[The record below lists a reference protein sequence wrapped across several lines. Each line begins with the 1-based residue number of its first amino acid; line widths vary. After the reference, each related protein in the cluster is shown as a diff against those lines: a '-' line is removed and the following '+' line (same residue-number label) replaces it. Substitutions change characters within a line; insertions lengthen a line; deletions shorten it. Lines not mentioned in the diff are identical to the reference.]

1 MGKKKKKDT
10 DNQLVFTTGTEGNSF
25 FNHLSIGNGDQGD
38 ADATDFTTRIRVSR
52 DRKNRGGK
60 TVTLIVGLELS
71 DDEMTIL
78 CKKMKNKCGVGG
90 AVKEDEIIIQGDQV
104 KKVIDI
110 LIAEGYKDVKQ
121 TGG

>member
-1 MGKKKKKDT
+1 MGKKKKRSS
-10 DNQLVFTTGTEGNSF
+10 DNELVFTTGTEGNSF
-25 FNHLSIGNGDQGD
+25 FNHLKIGDSGEEESGSVDY
-38 ADATDFTTRIRVSR
+38 TTRIRVSR

-71 DDEMTIL
+71 EDEMTAL

-90 AVKEDEIIIQGDQV
+90 AVKDDEIIIQGDQV

-110 LIAEGYKDVKQ
+110 LIAEGFKDVKQ

>member
-1 MGKKKKKDT
+1 MGKKKNRNS

-25 FNHLSIGNGDQGD
+25 FNHLKIGDGEET
-38 ADATDFTTRIRVSR
+38 AEETDYSTRIRVSR

-60 TVTLIVGLELS
+60 TVTLIVGLELN
-71 DDEMTIL
+71 DEEMTAL
-78 CKKMKNKCGVGG
+78 CKKIKNKCGVGG

-104 KKVIDI
+104 KKIIDI
-110 LIAEGYKDVKQ
+110 IKAEGFKDVKQ